1 MSRLRLALGAF
12 LLAVVLSES
21 VDAGMPTVTLA
32 DIPRAAREVSRT
44 GLTDLARQRLEVI
57 SFFLLAML
65 GCAWVVQR
73 VWNSLRKDF
82 PVLPR
87 LSFCRALGGLVL
99 WGLLFV
105 LVLTMISGARELM
118 TPGAWE
124 KHGLTYRL
132 ANTPP
137 PASEDQI
144 SARYEA
150 IARLRN
156 WLFAYAAQHGDFPS
170 RDKADVIPKELL
182 HVPNTLRGE
191 YVYVGGRYLKP
202 EDADDRRDS
211 TPLVYEP
218 DTVGTD
224 RLVVQ
229 VDETILWLPESEI
242 EAALKKERP

>member
-1 MSRLRLALGAF
+1 MRLLRSAIVAV
-12 LLAVVLSES
+12 LLAVVLPSR
-21 VDAGMPTVTLA
+21 VKAGMPSVTLA

-87 LSFCRALGGLVL
+87 ISFSRAFGGLVL
-99 WGLLFV
+99 WGLLFIII
-105 LVLTMISGARELM
+105 LTMISGARELM

-150 IARLRN
+150 IERLRN
-156 WLFAYAAQHGDFPS
+156 WLITYAKRNGDYPPS
-170 RDKADVIPKELL
+170 DKPDVIPAELL
-182 HVPNTLRGE
+182 QVPNIPSGR
-191 YVYVGGRYLKP
+191 YVYRGGHYSNP
-202 EDADDRRDS
+202 DEDESRGDP
-211 TPLVYEP
+211 TPLAFEP
-218 DTVGTD
+218 DAVGPD

-229 VDETILWLPESEI
+229 VGGTILWLPESEI
-242 EAALKKERP
+242 EATHKKERP